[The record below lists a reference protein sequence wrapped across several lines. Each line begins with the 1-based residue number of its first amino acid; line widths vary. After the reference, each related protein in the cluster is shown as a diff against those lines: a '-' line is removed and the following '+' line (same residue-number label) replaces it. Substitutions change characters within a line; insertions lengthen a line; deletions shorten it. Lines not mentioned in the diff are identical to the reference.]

1 MGRKGKANP
10 FAAKKRQR
18 RENVSFK
25 LLEIIVKGDTTHHH
39 KLEFRFVYMCFFFT
53 LQQQGKPERQAEPYP
68 EIIRDNPAFLKY
80 YNMQNICAD
89 EAEWEQFLTSIR
101 DNLPATFRVTGF
113 KVGHCE
119 KLGS

>member
-1 MGRKGKANP
+1 
-10 FAAKKRQR
+10 
-18 RENVSFK
+18 
-25 LLEIIVKGDTTHHH
+25 
-39 KLEFRFVYMCFFFT
+39 MCFFST